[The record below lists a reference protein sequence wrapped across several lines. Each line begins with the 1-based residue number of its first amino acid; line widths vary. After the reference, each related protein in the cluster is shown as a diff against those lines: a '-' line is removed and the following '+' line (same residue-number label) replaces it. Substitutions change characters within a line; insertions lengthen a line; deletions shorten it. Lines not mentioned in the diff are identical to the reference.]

1 MEENNIAKCQLLV
14 VNMKD
19 MSQQAILNL
28 VKFAQK
34 CGFILGKIGQSRE
47 EKTSLTFN
55 VNFLFEYN
63 PNAINKGEFC
73 FVCSDEPS
81 IEIKTGGI
89 LYLNLSSSKEMI
101 YEILYLFYKTNY
113 PLKQIK
119 YFI

>member
-19 MSQQAILNL
+19 MSQQAILHL

-73 FVCSDEPS
+73 FVCSDES
-81 IEIKTGGI
+81 SREIKTGRVFH
-89 LYLNLSSSKEMI
+89 LNLSSSKEMI